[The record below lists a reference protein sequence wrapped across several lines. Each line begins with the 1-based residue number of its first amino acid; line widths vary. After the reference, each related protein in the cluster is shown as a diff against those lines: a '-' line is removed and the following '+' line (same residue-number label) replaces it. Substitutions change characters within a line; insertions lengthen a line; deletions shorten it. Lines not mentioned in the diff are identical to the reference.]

1 MYVRASYIINQTGNN
16 PGILQRV
23 NIQLAKKFIHLVG
36 KPQMNFLANPILK
49 QTVMYSYHRILLN
62 SKKKL
67 LIILIYLGESTGILA
82 ERKTATK
89 FTC

>member
-16 PGILQRV
+16 PGILQWV

-36 KPQMNFLANPILK
+36 KPKMNFLANRILK

-67 LIILIYLGESTGILA
+67 
-82 ERKTATK
+82 
-89 FTC
+89 